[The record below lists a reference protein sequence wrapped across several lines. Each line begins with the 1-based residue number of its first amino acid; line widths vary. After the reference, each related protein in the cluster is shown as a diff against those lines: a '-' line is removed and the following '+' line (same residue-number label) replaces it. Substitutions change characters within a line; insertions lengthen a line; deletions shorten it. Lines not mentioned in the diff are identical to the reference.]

1 MRHIP
6 PHDFLRSKT
15 KFGKQYFLGCQI
27 LLARF
32 ALFRYC
38 ISCDCFPYPLNRLV
52 QAQTL
57 SLIANSDWPDEY
69 PNLLNDIIALLSTNS
84 PDAVHGAMA
93 VFTEFIKSDLSEDQ
107 ILPVLRQLLPV
118 LLNILGD
125 QEVSSI
131 QSFSHVFTSYT
142 SACSTTQL

>member
-1 MRHIP
+1 M
-6 PHDFLRSKT
+6 
-15 KFGKQYFLGCQI
+15 
-27 LLARF
+27 
-32 ALFRYC
+32 
-38 ISCDCFPYPLNRLV
+38 
-52 QAQTL
+52 

-125 QEVSSI
+125 QEVRKFHSSSEI
-131 QSFSHVFTSYT
+131 SGLIFNWV
-142 SACSTTQL
+142 